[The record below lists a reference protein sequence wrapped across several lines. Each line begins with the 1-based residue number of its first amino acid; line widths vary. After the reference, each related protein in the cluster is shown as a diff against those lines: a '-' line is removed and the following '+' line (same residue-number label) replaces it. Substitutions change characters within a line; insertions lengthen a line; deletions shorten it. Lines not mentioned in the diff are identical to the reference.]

1 MQLSIN
7 GYNFE
12 LSIMKFKTNIPA
24 LLMALL
30 VFITSNGIVLSEHIC
45 NTAHSRNYSLF
56 TKTNC
61 KMEQQASSCCSK
73 KTVTKN
79 SCCEHKQIFKKLP
92 IEGFTAK
99 QLKVKTTQNELN
111 ASYYNLNFYLNQLQ
125 IIDKYYNGIPLPDNL
140 ITIKSLLRPRLVVL
154 QIFRC

>member
-1 MQLSIN
+1 
-7 GYNFE
+7 
-12 LSIMKFKTNIPA
+12 MKFKTNIPA

-73 KTVTKN
+73 RTVAKN

-92 IEGFTAK
+92 IEGFITN
-99 QLKVKTTQNELN
+99 QIELKHLKKLVPVDF
-111 ASYYNLNFYLNQLQ
+111 SIHVYSYNLKPNYDTY
-125 IIDKYYNGIPLPDNL
+125 ISGIPLPDNL
-140 ITIKSLLRPRLVVL
+140 FTIKYTLRPTPIVL
-154 QIFRC
+154 QVFRC